1 MGVAR
6 GRPEDHFSAAAPTL
20 ALRNCRALLF
30 LRQIAPAALLQILGA
45 HRGPILGRQRVW
57 LRSLGALGRSGSRR
71 LARIRGWDPGWL
83 AGKRGQ
89 ADDEGRSLRH
99 PTLHRDASTMVFHDP
114 LADRQAQAGALLLGR
129 EERNENVQLLVTC
142 DSATGIRD
150 M

>member
-6 GRPEDHFSAAAPTL
+6 GRHEDHLAAAARAV
-20 ALRNCRALLF
+20 ALRNGRALLF

-57 LRSLGALGRSGSRR
+57 LGSLGALGRSGSRR

-114 LADRQAQAGALLLGR
+114 LADRQAPAGALLLGAA
-129 EERNENVQLLVTC
+129 ERHKNVPLLFTLIPST
-142 DSATGIRD
+142 DT
-150 M
+150 